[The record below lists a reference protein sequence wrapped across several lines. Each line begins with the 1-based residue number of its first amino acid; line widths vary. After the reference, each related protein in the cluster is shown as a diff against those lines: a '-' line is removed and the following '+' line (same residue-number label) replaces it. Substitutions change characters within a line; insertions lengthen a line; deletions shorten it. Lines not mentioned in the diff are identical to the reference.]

1 VRAGFPVRRL
11 RSLLKKSLYLI
22 NDYTSLMFAEYI
34 QAAMDKATYEIIDDP
49 EPFYGE
55 VSELKGLWATGKTL
69 EECRKNLMDALE
81 DWIAAHLAWGYPV
94 PPLEGLMIQVSKE
107 PMVVAD

>member
-1 VRAGFPVRRL
+1 MRR
-11 RSLLKKSLYLI
+11 KSLYLI
-22 NDYTSLMFAEYI
+22 DDYISLMFAEYI

-55 VSELKGLWATGKTL
+55 VPELQGLWETGKTL
-69 EECRKNLMDALE
+69 EECRKNLIDALE

-94 PPLEGLMIQVSKE
+94 PPLEGHMIQVSKE
-107 PMVVAD
+107 PMAVAD

>member
-1 VRAGFPVRRL
+1 MRR
-11 RSLLKKSLYLI
+11 KNLYLI
-22 NDYTSLMFAEYI
+22 KDYNPLMFAEYI

-55 VSELKGLWATGKTL
+55 VPELKGLWATGKTL
-69 EECRKNLMDALE
+69 EECRKNLMDALD

-94 PPLEGLMIQVSKE
+94 PPLEGHMIHVSKE
-107 PMVVAD
+107 PMAVAD

>member
-1 VRAGFPVRRL
+1 VSKDKTAGSER
-11 RSLLKKSLYLI
+11 LYLI
-22 NDYTSLMFAEYI
+22 ADDILAMFAEYI
-34 QAAMDKATYEIIDDP
+34 QAAMEKATYEIIDDP

-55 VSELKGLWATGKTL
+55 IPELRGLWATGKTL

-94 PPLEGLMIQVSKE
+94 PPIGGHTIQVSKE
-107 PMVVAD
+107 PMAVAD

>member
-1 VRAGFPVRRL
+1 
-11 RSLLKKSLYLI
+11 
-22 NDYTSLMFAEYI
+22 LMFAEYI

-55 VSELKGLWATGKTL
+55 VPELQGLWATGKTL

-94 PPLEGLMIQVSKE
+94 PPLEGHMIQVSNE
-107 PMVVAD
+107 PMAVAD